1 MLQKYDGQR
10 NRIGKN
16 FAKADEYQKQNIKKK
31 TIRSKIN
38 IIELSFDQ
46 ISNIKVC
53 SS

>member
-1 MLQKYDGQR
+1 MDNEIEL
-10 NRIGKN
+10 
-16 FAKADEYQKQNIKKK
+16 AKISRKQMNIKSKILKKK